1 MGSSVGRRVTSF
13 DSRVKYTLASA
24 NQRPQL
30 LKDQARGGISG
41 DYKGKAKAT
50 NEGPQCYKCK
60 GFGHYAVVCPTREKI
75 SIHL

>member
-24 NQRPQL
+24 NQRPPL